1 MPRKTFLRPGKHRG
15 DRERYRQNCSLLGNF
30 SYHAVVKR
38 KQASQFR
45 DFFFLS
51 TAKFHHQP
59 CIPFLCTI
67 YEESIFGS
75 FILFLGFPGGSE
87 VKASDCNA
95 GGLGS
100 IPVLGRSP
108 GEGNGN
114 VLQYSCLENPM
125 DGGAWWAT
133 GLQRVGHG
141 WATSLTHSF
150 LNCENSW
157 ISLENVED
165 LLK

>member
-87 VKASDCNA
+87 VKASACNV
-95 GGLGS
+95 GDLGLIPGS
-100 IPVLGRSP
+100 GRSP
-108 GEGNGN
+108 GREDPLEKEMATHSS
-114 VLQYSCLENPM
+114 VL
-125 DGGAWWAT
+125 AWRIPGT
-133 GLQRVGHG
+133 GEPGRLPSMGSHRVGH
-141 WATSLTHSF
+141 
-150 LNCENSW
+150 
-157 ISLENVED
+157 D
-165 LLK
+165 